1 MLKKMKITDTDK
13 CKFCGEVDYIE
24 HFFVT
29 CQRLAEFWTA
39 VTKWIHK
46 MIGVKITNK
55 ISEKLFGIIKGEEK
69 SGRGLKVEQA
79 NYVLIIAKLSIIK
92 ANFFDK

>member
-1 MLKKMKITDTDK
+1 
-13 CKFCGEVDYIE
+13 
-24 HFFVT
+24 
-29 CQRLAEFWTA
+29 
-39 VTKWIHK
+39 

-92 ANFFDK
+92 ANFFDKCNIEEFFENEIIKRQKYLQTASE